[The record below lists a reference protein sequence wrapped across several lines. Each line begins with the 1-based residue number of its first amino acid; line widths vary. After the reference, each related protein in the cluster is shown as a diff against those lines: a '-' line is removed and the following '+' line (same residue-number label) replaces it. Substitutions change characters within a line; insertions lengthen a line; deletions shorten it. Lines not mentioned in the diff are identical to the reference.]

1 MAVTKDIVE
10 FEIGSGLYGMDISL
24 VREIVEMLPIT
35 RLPGSQNCIVGVI
48 NLRGEVTMIVS
59 ISELLSIKGQS
70 DKKDEKII
78 VLVPELTGGSNI
90 GIIVR
95 EVHSV
100 LSIPIEDIEPFSGI
114 LATDSGGFVKGI
126 IKTSSGDKERLEEVG
141 KNSRLMLY
149 LDIGKIL
156 TELHLPCKIS

>member
-1 MAVTKDIVE
+1 MAEIKDIVE
-10 FEIGSGLYGMDISL
+10 FEIGSALYGMDISL

-35 RLPGSQNCIVGVI
+35 RLPGSQKCIVGVI

-59 ISELLSIKGQS
+59 ISELLSIRGQS
-70 DKKDEKII
+70 DKQNEKII
-78 VLVPELTGGSNI
+78 VLVPDLTGGSNI
-90 GIIVR
+90 GIIVT

-100 LSIPIEDIEPFSGI
+100 LSVPVEDIEPFSGI

-126 IKTSSGDKERLEEVG
+126 IKTSSGDKERLEVAG

-149 LDIGKIL
+149 LDMEQIL
-156 TELHLPCKIS
+156 TALHLPCKIH

>member
-1 MAVTKDIVE
+1 MADVKDIVE

-48 NLRGEVTMIVS
+48 NLRGEVTMVIS
-59 ISELLSIKGQS
+59 ISELLNIKGES
-70 DKKDEKII
+70 ERKNEKII
-78 VLVPELTGGSNI
+78 VMVPDLTRGSNI

-100 LSIPIEDIEPFSGI
+100 LSVPVEDIEPFSGI

-126 IKTSSGDKERLEEVG
+126 IKTSSGDKDRLEETG
-141 KNSRLMLY
+141 KNSRLLLY
-149 LDIGKIL
+149 LDIEKIL
-156 TELHLPCKIS
+156 KDLKLPCNIK

>member
-1 MAVTKDIVE
+1 MAEIKDIVE

-35 RLPGSQNCIVGVI
+35 RLPGSQSCIVGVI

-70 DKKDEKII
+70 EKKNEKII
-78 VLVPELTGGSNI
+78 VLVADLTGGSNI

-95 EVHSV
+95 DVHSV
-100 LSIPIEDIEPFSGI
+100 LSIPVEDIEPFSGI
-114 LATDSGGFVKGI
+114 LATDSGGYVKGI
-126 IKTSSGDKERLEEVG
+126 IKTNSGDKERLEEAE

-149 LDIGKIL
+149 LDIEKIL
-156 TELHLPCKIS
+156 NELHLPCNMR